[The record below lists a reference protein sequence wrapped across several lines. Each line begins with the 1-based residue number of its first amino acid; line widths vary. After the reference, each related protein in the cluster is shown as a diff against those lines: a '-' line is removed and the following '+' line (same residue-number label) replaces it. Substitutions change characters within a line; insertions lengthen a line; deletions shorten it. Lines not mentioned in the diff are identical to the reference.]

1 MGGIL
6 ATEEISRAFVPG
18 DHGTTFGGGPL
29 VCAAADAVLNTIIK
43 ENILDNVNEVG
54 QYFINELNKLKENHD
69 IIKDVRGRGLMI
81 GVELTES
88 GAKYVDELREKGFL
102 INCTAG
108 NVLRFVPP
116 LIINKEEI
124 NKFIKA
130 LDETL

>member
-1 MGGIL
+1 MRR
-6 ATEEISRAFVPG
+6 S
-18 DHGTTFGGGPL
+18 
-29 VCAAADAVLNTIIK
+29 AAADAVLNTIIK